1 SERLRETA
9 AMTLAPS
16 AFMVFLGIDRRLDE
30 LTPHAGH
37 ILSLPEGDMGE
48 VYATLADNRR
58 LLSPEG
64 YVYVIVPSRLDPTAA
79 PDGGESLCLFV
90 LAPWR
95 TPAFWEAHRQEM
107 TDALVARAER
117 IIPGIGASIRHAES
131 STPATIERWTGND
144 EGAIYGWEAIPGQGG
159 TSRLSPLTPWGNL
172 FLAGHWTRP
181 GSGVS
186 AAACSGHLAARAVRR
201 HLAE

>member
-1 SERLRETA
+1 MAR
-9 AMTLAPS
+9 MTLAPS
-16 AFMVFLGIDRRLDE
+16 AFMVFLGLDRRLDE

-37 ILSLPEGDMGE
+37 ILSIPGGGMRE
-48 VYATLADNRR
+48 VYATLADDR
-58 LLSPEG
+58 LLLAPEG
-64 YVYVIVPSRLDPTAA
+64 YVYAIVPSRVDPSAA
-79 PDGGESLCLFV
+79 PPGGESVCLFV

-95 TPAFWEAHRQEM
+95 TPAFWEAHRREM

-117 IIPGIGASIRHAES
+117 VLPGLAACIRVSES
-131 STPATIERWTGND
+131 STPQTIERWTGND
-144 EGAIYGWEAIPGQGG
+144 AGAIYGWESVPGQSGA
-159 TSRLSPLTPWGNL
+159 SRLSPLTPWRNL

-186 AAACSGHLAARAVRR
+186 AAAYSGHLAARTVRR